1 MRASV
6 LALSRFLATALAIC
20 CLASCSSPK
29 TGRSQA
35 KRDGT
40 QVIEKWKPHLL
51 YLLASPHARLHAEV
65 DAVQGCEPDEAM
77 LKKLRSFLSAHCRKP
92 EGIDIVRSDVIPT
105 EAARG
110 FSEKALARKYIDGPD
125 KTNVLQPAFMYM
137 LFYNDA
143 LCQRL
148 STNKAGASLPGRRGE
163 IANPYTDV
171 VVYPAIYFNTRY
183 VSGAGEREALRHETG
198 HILGLTSRADEDA
211 GRHCRSGTCLMNTT
225 LRMSRWLLG
234 MQRGL
239 CKACKTELQQSLAQ
253 PPVANVRYSGAVLV
267 RSEGDYN
274 VITLPDRVGIM
285 TGSVTDQDCQNF
297 VQALRAEK
305 SGESD
310 HERSRMYC
318 MVKDAVFQEPSKRH
332 EILKRLKGDVLEDVR
347 TLGPRLFLRG
357 CAERYQALGQYTNA
371 VATLGEAILLDSKN
385 ARLYNS
391 LAWMKATCSDAS
403 VRNGE
408 EAVTAATK
416 ACELTEWKN
425 WMFVDTLAAAHA
437 EAGDFKRAMEFQE
450 KAMRTGN
457 PGESEQESMRERLSL
472 YKQLRPFREK
482 REPGE

>member
-1 MRASV
+1 MKASA
-6 LALSRFLATALAIC
+6 LALLRLFMTALAVC
-20 CLASCSSPK
+20 CLAGCSSPK

-51 YLLASPHARLHAEV
+51 YLLDSPHARLHVEV

-77 LKKLRSFLSAHCRKP
+77 IEKLRNFLSEHCKKP

-105 EAARG
+105 ETARG
-110 FSEKALARKYIDGPD
+110 FSEKALARKYINGPD
-125 KTNVLQPAFMYM
+125 KTNALQPAFMYM

-148 STNKAGASLPGRRGE
+148 STNKTGASLPGSRHE

-171 VVYPAIYFNTRY
+171 LLYPAIYFNTRY
-183 VSGAGEREALRHETG
+183 FPGAGEKEALRHETG
-198 HILGLTSRADEDA
+198 HILGLTSRAGQDT

-239 CKACKTELQQSLAQ
+239 CDACKTELEQSLTQ
-253 PPVANVRYSGAVLV
+253 PPVANVRYAGAVLV

-274 VITLPDRVGIM
+274 VITLPDRVGIIP
-285 TGSVTDQDCQNF
+285 GSVTDQDCENF
-297 VQALRAEK
+297 VQALRAER

-310 HERSRMYC
+310 HGGSRVYC
-318 MVKDAVFQEPSKRH
+318 MVKDGVIKEPSKRH
-332 EILKRLKGDVLEDVR
+332 EILKRFKGDVLEDVR

-371 VATLGEAILLDSKN
+371 IAALGEAILLDSKN

-391 LAWMKATCSDAS
+391 LAWMKATCSDGS
-403 VRNGE
+403 VRNGA

-437 EAGDFKRAMEFQE
+437 EAGDFKRAIEFQE
-450 KAMRTGN
+450 QVMRTGN
-457 PGESEQESMRERLSL
+457 PGEPEQEQMRERLSL
-472 YKQLRPFREK
+472 YKQSRPFRENVRK
-482 REPGE
+482 PE